1 MGVRF
6 FNSPH
11 MFDDIIKSTSPK
23 ICVIAAPGCGKT
35 KRILIPKAH
44 NILQN
49 ASINPREV
57 LILTFSRLSA
67 IDLQRQ
73 VRALE
78 RAPRAT
84 TVHSLCL
91 AFLMSEDSH
100 EMRKR
105 VESILLGFEKGA
117 LIADLKLVF
126 PQERVPTL
134 RRKLNEFSA
143 GWATTPHEQVFADTD
158 ERRRFK
164 AAVLN
169 WLSEHESAMM
179 EEIVYGAVELVE
191 HLNSSPFR
199 DEPQFIFVDEYQDL
213 NTLEQKFIEQ
223 LAAKSKVLLIVGDP
237 DQSIYS
243 FKYSHPSG
251 IEDFARADGVETYR
265 SHETGRCAKKI
276 VEVANQLLVQASPG
290 RTELLQS
297 VNDHDGEVHFVL
309 RDSQE
314 EEFEYVLRSL
324 SAKVAEGAE
333 PKEILVL
340 VPRKKLGQEFV
351 AYATARRAQAG
362 LSADVSF
369 AFSGKPEF
377 TDTEQERILLFGL
390 AVKPSSLLHARAFIG
405 LGDANW
411 RAKGLAALKGRYGNL
426 FEALKSAKERDF
438 SEGQKSARMACKRI
452 EQLRVALQSVTGHSD
467 AASLLEKLFP
477 SGNSE
482 TADLRKI
489 LDELSEDDDTPASLY
504 SKFID
509 YIRTVPT
516 SDTTVR
522 VMTLMGS
529 KGLDADHVYILGC
542 NSGNIPGANLS
553 HISDH
558 EHKQEQR
565 RLLYVGFT
573 RARKSLTV
581 SWARFLPFGQSRQH
595 GTGGIRTIRRNG
607 EVCEVMGLSEFLQD
621 LRSVRWE

>member
-1 MGVRF
+1 
-6 FNSPH
+6 

-44 NILQN
+44 QILQKT
-49 ASINPREV
+49 SVNPREV

-67 IDLQRQ
+67 IDLRRQ
-73 VRALE
+73 VRALQ
-78 RAPRAT
+78 RAPRAA

-91 AFLMSEDSH
+91 AFLLSEDSH
-100 EMRKR
+100 QMRKR
-105 VESILLGFEKGA
+105 VESILLDFEKGA

-126 PQERVPTL
+126 PQERVQDL
-134 RRKLNEFSA
+134 RRTLSKFSA

-179 EEIVYGAVELVE
+179 EEIVYGAVELAD
-191 HLNSSPFR
+191 HLNSSSFIE
-199 DEPQFIFVDEYQDL
+199 EPQFIFVDEYQDL
-213 NTLEQKFIEQ
+213 NTLEQKFIDQ
-223 LAAKSKVLLIVGDP
+223 LAAKSKTLLIVGDP

-251 IEDFARADGVETYR
+251 IEDFARTDGVETYR
-265 SHETGRCAKKI
+265 SHVTGRCAKKI
-276 VEVANQLLVQASPG
+276 VEIANQLLVQATPG

-297 VNDHDGEVHFVL
+297 ESDHDGEVNFVL

-314 EEFEYVLRSL
+314 EEFEYLLRSL
-324 SAKVAEGAE
+324 SVRIAGGVE

-351 AYATARRAQAG
+351 AYANARRNQAG
-362 LSADVSF
+362 LSAAVNF
-369 AFSGKPEF
+369 VFSGKPEF
-377 TDTEQERILLFGL
+377 TETEQERILLFGL

-411 RAKGLAALKGRYGNL
+411 RAKGLAALKRRYGNL
-426 FEALKSAKERDF
+426 FEALKSGKESDF
-438 SEGQKSARMACKRI
+438 SKGQKSARMACKRV
-452 EQLRVALQSVTGHSD
+452 EELREAVQSVTGHSEVTP
-467 AASLLEKLFP
+467 LLEKLFP
-477 SGNSE
+477 SGNPE
-482 TADLRKI
+482 TAELRKI
-489 LDELSEDDDTPASLY
+489 LDELSEEDDTPASLY
-504 SKFID
+504 AKFID

-522 VMTLMGS
+522 IMTLMGS

-542 NSGNIPGANLS
+542 NGGNIPGPNLS

-581 SWARFLPFGQSRQH
+581 SWARYLPFGQSRQH

-607 EVCEVMGLSEFLQD
+607 AVCEVMGLSEFLQD
-621 LRSVRWE
+621 LRNVKWE